1 MPDVKS
7 PIKPLGPRAVLER
20 TEETK
25 KAGDIILAP
34 GVQAKLFYKVLA
46 TGPGCKN
53 VKIGD
58 TVVINRDAATDIKI
72 EDREITIVKEDEI
85 LGVL

>member
-1 MPDVKS
+1 MSNS
-7 PIKPLGPRAVLER
+7 PIKPLGPRVVLEKN
-20 TEETK
+20 EDTK
-25 KAGDIILAP
+25 KAGSIILAP
-34 GVQAKLFYKVLA
+34 GAEAKLFYKILA

-58 TVVINRDAATDIKI
+58 VVVINREAATDIKV

-85 LGVL
+85 LGVM